1 MDTPYT
7 CFDQKDEYEEVPMK
21 GKTGATTSIYHTR
34 LPHQRKLQKMARNLD
49 LSRGAKVR
57 LTWLT
62 HYKKHGNATVTSR
75 RFGISRS
82 TLHKWVKRYAE
93 RGPRGL
99 EDLSRAPHNRRT
111 PTVAWQTVE
120 LICSI
125 RAEQPAWSKHKIAVI
140 LLRDHDIKLSAST
153 VGRVMKKKGL
163 YDERVS
169 RKRSKAAKRARDRL
183 RAEWWMK
190 NAFPGCLIQVD
201 TKHLRFGEHKYY
213 QFTAIDCFSRVA
225 FCRVSSSISS
235 SSASRFLDEVADFM
249 PFPLVALQTDNGSE
263 FLRHFDAATQE
274 RLVTHYFSHPNCPKE
289 NAHVE
294 RKIQT
299 TKYELWAFAEAQSV
313 PALNELVD
321 EWNYTY
327 NHVRPHQ
334 SLGYLTPMEF
344 MSRWKEAGEDRE
356 QVSTM

>member
-1 MDTPYT
+1 MTVT
-7 CFDQKDEYEEVPMK
+7 V
-21 GKTGATTSIYHTR
+21 GTSSFYHTR
-34 LPHQRKLQKMARNLD
+34 LPHQRKLEKMARNMD
-49 LSRGAKVR
+49 LSKEARVR

-62 HYKKHGNATVTSR
+62 HYKRQSNASVTAR

-99 EDLSRAPHNRRT
+99 EDLSRAPLNRRT
-111 PTVAWQTVE
+111 PTVPWQTVE

-125 RAEQPAWSKHKIAVI
+125 RGEQPAWSKHKIAVI
-140 LLRDHDIKLSAST
+140 LARDHGIVLSAST
-153 VGRVMKKKGL
+153 VGRILKRKGL
-163 YDERVS
+163 YDARKS
-169 RKRSKAAKRARDRL
+169 RKRSKAARRRQQRL

-201 TKHLRFGEHKYY
+201 TKHLRFGGIRFY

-225 FCRVSSSISS
+225 FCRVFSSGSS
-235 SSASRFLDEVADFM
+235 KCAEAFLDELSEYM

-263 FLRHFDAATQE
+263 FLKHFDKATE
-274 RLVTHYFSHPNCPKE
+274 EELITHYFSHPHCPKE
-289 NAHVE
+289 NSHVE

-299 TKYELWAFAEAQSV
+299 TKYELWAYKEAYT
-313 PALNELVD
+313 AADLNKLVD

-334 SLGYLTPMEF
+334 SLDYLTPVEF
-344 MSRWKEAGEDRE
+344 LRQWHEEGKDRE

>member
-1 MDTPYT
+1 MTVT
-7 CFDQKDEYEEVPMK
+7 VGTASF
-21 GKTGATTSIYHTR
+21 YHTR
-34 LPHQRKLQKMARNLD
+34 LPHQSKLEKMARNMD
-49 LSRGAKVR
+49 LSREARVR

-62 HYKKHGNATVTSR
+62 HYKKQGNASVTAR

-82 TLHKWVKRYAE
+82 TLHKWAKRYSE

-99 EDLSRAPHNRRT
+99 EDLSRAPHNRRA
-111 PTVAWQTVE
+111 PTVPWQTVD

-125 RAEQPAWSKHKIAVI
+125 RSDQPAWSKHKIAVI
-140 LLRDHDIKLSAST
+140 LARDHGIILSAST
-153 VGRVMKKKGL
+153 VGRVLKRKGL
-163 YDERVS
+163 YDEHKS
-169 RKRSKAAKRARDRL
+169 RKRSKAAKRRQQRL

-201 TKHLRFGEHKYY
+201 TKHLRFAGIKFY

-225 FCRVSSSISS
+225 FCRVFSSGSS
-235 SSASRFLDEVADFM
+235 RCAEAFLEELSEYM

-263 FLRHFDAATQE
+263 FLKHFDKATE
-274 RLVTHYFSHPNCPKE
+274 EELITHYFSHPHCPKE

-299 TKYELWAFAEAQSV
+299 TKYELWAFKEAYT
-313 PALNELVD
+313 AADLNKLVD

-334 SLGYLTPMEF
+334 SLDYLTPVEF
-344 MSRWKEAGEDRE
+344 LSRWNEGSKDRE

>member
-1 MDTPYT
+1 MTVAVGT
-7 CFDQKDEYEEVPMK
+7 
-21 GKTGATTSIYHTR
+21 ASIYHTR
-34 LPHQRKLQKMARNLD
+34 LPHQRKLERMARNLD
-49 LSRGAKVR
+49 LSKEARVR

-62 HYKKHGNATVTSR
+62 HYKKHANASVTSR
-75 RFGISRS
+75 RFGITRS
-82 TLHKWVKRYAE
+82 TLHKWAARYAE

-99 EDLSRAPHNRRT
+99 EDLSRAPSNRRAS
-111 PTVAWQTVE
+111 TVSWQTVD
-120 LICSI
+120 LICSV
-125 RAEQPAWSKHKIAVI
+125 RKEQPAWSKHKIAVI
-140 LLRDHDIKLSAST
+140 LARDHGITLSAST
-153 VGRVMKKKGL
+153 VGRVMKRKGL
-163 YDERVS
+163 YDERAS
-169 RKRSKAAKRARDRL
+169 RKRSKAAKRRRQRL

-201 TKHLRFGEHKYY
+201 TKHLRFAGIKFY

-225 FCRVSSSISS
+225 FCRVFSSGSS
-235 SSASRFLDEVADFM
+235 KCAQMFLEELAGFM

-263 FLRHFDAATQE
+263 FLKHFDAATEE

-299 TKYELWAFAEAQSV
+299 TKYELWAFKEAHSV
-313 PALNELVD
+313 PGLNKLVD
-321 EWNYTY
+321 EWNHTY

-344 MSRWKEAGEDRE
+344 LSQWKEAGKDRE

>member
-1 MDTPYT
+1 M
-7 CFDQKDEYEEVPMK
+7 
-21 GKTGATTSIYHTR
+21 
-34 LPHQRKLQKMARNLD
+34 NLD
-49 LSRGAKVR
+49 LSREARVR
-57 LTWLT
+57 LSWLS
-62 HYKKHGNATVTSR
+62 HYKKKGNACITCR

-82 TLHKWVKRYAE
+82 TLYKWVARYSE

-99 EDLSRAPHNRRT
+99 EDLSRAPHNRRA
-111 PTVAWQTVE
+111 PTVSWQTVD

-140 LLRDHDIKLSAST
+140 LKRDHGVTLSAST
-153 VGRVMKKKGL
+153 VGRILKRKGL
-163 YDERVS
+163 YDTRVS
-169 RKRSKAAKRARDRL
+169 RKRSKAARKRHQRL

-190 NAFPGCLIQVD
+190 NGFPGLLVQVD
-201 TKHLRFGEHKYY
+201 TKHLRFAGVKYY

-225 FCRVSSSISS
+225 FCRVSRSIR
-235 SSASRFLDEVADFM
+235 SAAAASFLAEALEFM
-249 PFPLVALQTDNGSE
+249 PFDVIGLQTDNGSE
-263 FLRHFDAATQE
+263 FLKKFDAATRE
-274 RLVTHYFSHPNCPKE
+274 RLVTHYFSHPNCPRE

-299 TKYELWAFAEAQSV
+299 TKYEHWAFKEAHTV
-313 PALNELVD
+313 PGLNELAD
-321 EWNYTY
+321 EWNHTY

-344 MSRWKEAGEDRE
+344 LSQWKEAGEHRE

>member
-1 MDTPYT
+1 MT
-7 CFDQKDEYEEVPMK
+7 
-21 GKTGATTSIYHTR
+21 A
-34 LPHQRKLQKMARNLD
+34 
-49 LSRGAKVR
+49 
-57 LTWLT
+57 
-62 HYKKHGNATVTSR
+62 R

-93 RGPRGL
+93 RGLRGL

-111 PTVAWQTVE
+111 PTVPWQTVD

-125 RAEQPAWSKHKIAVI
+125 RAQQPAWSKHKIAVI
-140 LLRDHDIKLSAST
+140 LQRDHGITLSAST
-153 VGRVMKKKGL
+153 VGRILKRKGL
-163 YDERVS
+163 YDKRKS
-169 RKRSKAAKRARDRL
+169 RKRSKAAKRRQQRL

-201 TKHLRFGEHKYY
+201 TKHLRFGDNKYY

-225 FCRVSSSISS
+225 FCRVSSSGSS
-235 SSASRFLDEVADFM
+235 KCAQAFLEELKGYM

-263 FLRHFDAATQE
+263 FLKHFDKATE
-274 RLVTHYFSHPNCPKE
+274 EELITHYFSHPHCPKE
-289 NAHVE
+289 NSHVE

-299 TKYELWAFAEAQSV
+299 TKYELWAYREAYT
-313 PALNELVD
+313 AADLNELVD
-321 EWNYTY
+321 GWNYTY

-334 SLGYLTPMEF
+334 SLGYLTPIEF
-344 MSRWKEAGEDRE
+344 LSKWSEDSKDRE

>member
-1 MDTPYT
+1 MTVAVST
-7 CFDQKDEYEEVPMK
+7 
-21 GKTGATTSIYHTR
+21 ASIYHTR
-34 LPHQRKLQKMARNLD
+34 LPHQRKLERMARNLD
-49 LSRGAKVR
+49 LSKEARVR

-62 HYKKHGNATVTSR
+62 HYKKYANASVTSR

-82 TLHKWVKRYAE
+82 TLHKWSKRYSE
-93 RGPRGL
+93 RGTRGL
-99 EDLSRAPHNRRT
+99 EDLSRAPSNRRVS
-111 PTVAWQTVE
+111 TVPWQTVD

-140 LLRDHDIKLSAST
+140 LARDHGITLSAST
-153 VGRVMKKKGL
+153 VGRVMKRKGL
-163 YDERVS
+163 YDERAS
-169 RKRSKAAKRARDRL
+169 RKRSKAAKRRQQRL

-201 TKHLRFGEHKYY
+201 TKHLRFAGIKFY

-225 FCRVSSSISS
+225 FCRVFSSGSS
-235 SSASRFLDEVADFM
+235 KCAQMFLEELAGFM

-263 FLRHFDAATQE
+263 FLRHFDAATEE
-274 RLVTHYFSHPNCPKE
+274 RLVTHYFSHPNCPRE

-299 TKYELWAFAEAQSV
+299 TKYELWAFKEAHSV
-313 PALNELVD
+313 PGLNKLVD
-321 EWNYTY
+321 EWNHTY

-344 MSRWKEAGEDRE
+344 LSQWKEAGKDRE